1 MKNIKIF
8 ILYIYTLP
16 TFVALLL
23 IYNYGH
29 LIGDFRT
36 YYYNMD
42 IVDLVYTCLIYLT
55 PLLILYLFIK
65 SFEGK
70 YLLKPKTEIYFN
82 KYILYLFM
90 FILLITLC
98 FGAVQIGQPNV
109 GFAAPLRAIIVK
121 INPYVLL
128 LIISFSN
135 LTIRKFAFCILV
147 CLFYGYMQHS
157 LQGYLITFF
166 SVMVFIL
173 NRKNLSTDKFILL
186 LMLPILLSHPLM
198 EILTYIYQLRSEA
211 RGNNFNSDE
220 VIFLSIGRISAI
232 SSYLY
237 IKDFIH
243 NFSGVS
249 QYFSIGLVQDKLLGF
264 SFFNITSPSDLFNK
278 DILGITDYSIFL
290 GINGFIYYLFQSS
303 IVTGLINI
311 LFILFI
317 LLVIYN
323 LIPYYIQ
330 NTRLPLF
337 FLVLYLPML
346 SSDIWELSMLLQ
358 TLIVINIGFW
368 LFKNIYMIFKDI
380 INE

>member
-1 MKNIKIF
+1 MKNLKIF
-8 ILYIYTLP
+8 IIYIYVLP
-16 TFVALLL
+16 TFIALLL

-42 IVDLVYTCLIYLT
+42 IVDLAYTYLIYLT

-65 SFEGK
+65 LFEDKYLFEPKNESLFNK
-70 YLLKPKTEIYFN
+70 YLL
-82 KYILYLFM
+82 YLFI

-98 FGAVQIGQPNV
+98 FGAVQIGQPNI
-109 GFAAPLRAIIVK
+109 GFAAPFRAIIVK
-121 INPYVLL
+121 INPYILL
-128 LIISFSN
+128 LIISFSSIS
-135 LTIRKFAFCILV
+135 IRKFAFCILV

-166 SVMVFIL
+166 SIMVFIL
-173 NRKNLSTDKFILL
+173 NRNKLATSKFIIFLI
-186 LMLPILLSHPLM
+186 LPVILSHPLM

-220 VIFLSIGRISAI
+220 IIFLSVGRISAI

-237 IKDFIH
+237 VKDFIH
-243 NFSGVS
+243 DFSGVS
-249 QYFSIGLVQDKLLGF
+249 QYFSIGLVQDKLMGF

-290 GINGFIYYLFQSS
+290 GVNGFVYYLFNSS
-303 IVTGLINI
+303 IVTGFINV
-311 LFILFI
+311 LFIFFI

-323 LIPYYIQ
+323 LIPYYVQ
-330 NTRLPLF
+330 NTRLLLF
-337 FLVLYLPML
+337 FLVLYLPLL

-368 LFKNIYMIFKDI
+368 LFKNVYIILKNI